1 MAAMAGSFTC
11 NLYSVIIITV
21 VVIIINSSVNN
32 NYVPAMC

>member
-1 MAAMAGSFTC
+1 MAGSFTC

-21 VVIIINSSVNN
+21 VVIIINSSENN